1 MTPFLFPQSEWFSSG
16 CFLAALITGQFQPLT
31 WTAYVLPRPALF
43 APSLF
48 SLCQLAPRVIVCLD
62 YDAVLFPQAP
72 HPEEA
77 QPAPALRTLVS
88 QLAQLPATDVIV
100 LSGRPLDQ
108 LTALLPAP
116 GFAYISTH
124 GMEMRSATGE
134 TLRLFPEGA
143 CTTLV
148 TRLKHDMAA
157 AIASRPGCVVEDQR
171 HAIALHHRLA
181 YPEDREWAVAQT
193 IALVTTY
200 QRKGL
205 ALDMCHRKHVLEVRP
220 RGFTK
225 EKALQTIAKLREP
238 PLVVLYIGADE
249 TDQDAFQMVNG
260 RGLTLCV
267 TTSSRRTY
275 TRYTLSDPEAVRT
288 FLTHL
293 LQVRRT
299 SATRGA
305 G

>member
-1 MTPFLFPQSEWFSSG
+1 MTPFLSSQFEWLSSG
-16 CFLAALITGQFQPLT
+16 CFLAALITEQFQPMA
-31 WTAYVLPRPALF
+31 WTTYVLPRPTLST
-43 APSLF
+43 PNLF

-77 QPAPALRTLVS
+77 QPAPALRALVS

-108 LTALLPAP
+108 LTAGLPAP
-116 GFAYISTH
+116 GLTSVSTQR
-124 GMEMRSATGE
+124 MKMRTATGE
-134 TLRLFPEGA
+134 TLRLLPEGA
-143 CTTLV
+143 YTTLV
-148 TRLKHDMAA
+148 TRLKYDMAA
-157 AIASRPGCVVEDQR
+157 VIASHPGCVVEDQR
-171 HAIALHHRLA
+171 HVIALHYRLA
-181 YPEDREWAVAQT
+181 RPEEREWAVAQV

-205 ALDMCHRKHVLEVRP
+205 ALDMRQRKHVLEVRP
-220 RGFTK
+220 YGFTT
-225 EKALQTIAKLREP
+225 EKVLQTIVKLREP
-238 PLVVLYIGADE
+238 PLVLLYIGDDK
-249 TDQDAFQMVNG
+249 TNQDAFQRVNG

-267 TTSSRRTY
+267 MTSPGRTHA
-275 TRYTLSDPEAVRT
+275 RYTLSNPEAVST

-299 SATRGA
+299 RAA
-305 G
+305 